1 MDMRTPLQ
9 HPYIAEAKKHRVLVG
24 LAALLI
30 VIAGGWYWYSRS
42 AQNSG
47 RERLHPV
54 AVTHGTIEDVVTAQ
68 GKLEPNQY
76 VDVGTQV
83 SGQLKKIYVQIGD
96 TVKQGQLVAEID
108 PRVYQS
114 QVEATE
120 AHIGSL
126 KAQPEPYRSQCR
138 QPAGAARNA
147 IAGGRRGCA
156 GAGAFG
162 ADQGK
167 RIQSQRDS

>member
-1 MDMRTPLQ
+1 MRTPLQ
-9 HPYIAEAKKHRVLVG
+9 PPYIAEIKKPRILIG

-30 VIAGGWYWYSRS
+30 IFAGGWYWYGRS
-42 AQNSG
+42 GQSSG

-54 AVTHGTIEDVVTAQ
+54 AVMHGTGEDVVTAQ

-76 VDVGTQV
+76 VDVGAQV
-83 SGQLKKIYVQIGD
+83 SGQLKKIYVQIGH
-96 TVKQGQLVAEID
+96 TVQKGQLVAEID

-126 KAQPEPYRSQCR
+126 
-138 QPAGAARNA
+138 
-147 IAGGRRGCA
+147 
-156 GAGAFG
+156 
-162 ADQGK
+162 
-167 RIQSQRDS
+167 

>member
-1 MDMRTPLQ
+1 MGMRTPLQ
-9 HPYIAEAKKHRVLVG
+9 HPYIAEAKNHRFLVG

-68 GKLEPNQY
+68 G
-76 VDVGTQV
+76 
-83 SGQLKKIYVQIGD
+83 
-96 TVKQGQLVAEID
+96 QLVAEID

-126 KAQPEPYRSQCR
+126 KAQLAQQKAAAVLAQQNLTRNQNLIAANAVSQ
-138 QPAGAARNA
+138 QAL
-147 IAGGRRGCA
+147 
-156 GAGAFG
+156 
-162 ADQGK
+162 QET
-167 RIQSQRDS
+167 QSQAAVADAQVQALAAQIK